1 MIAFTTRVSV
11 PTHVLM
17 RDIGG
22 ESVILNLNSERYLGL
37 DDVGT
42 RMLAVLS
49 SSESIEKAYEVLL
62 AEYDVDGELL
72 RSDLQDLIEK
82 LLENGLVEIGERGES
97 L

>member
-1 MIAFTTRVSV
+1 VIPSTTRVSM

-42 RMLAVLS
+42 RMLAVLRT
-49 SSESIEKAYEVLL
+49 SESIQKAYEILL
-62 AEYDVDGELL
+62 DEYDVDGELL
-72 RSDLQDLIEK
+72 RSDLHHLIEK
-82 LLENGLVEIGERGES
+82 LLEHGLVELSERGES
-97 L
+97 P

>member
-1 MIAFTTRVSV
+1 MIPFTTRVSV

-37 DDVGT
+37 DAVGT
-42 RMLAVLS
+42 RMLTVLS
-49 SSESIEKAYEVLL
+49 TSQSIQTAYEVLL

-82 LLENGLVEIGERGES
+82 LLEHGLVEISERDKS